1 MKESWQEY
9 EKLVFDECERVFDGA
24 LIKSNVYVE
33 GRFSKTRRQ
42 IDVLVEG
49 CVIDGIVTS
58 IMFDA
63 KHYSKKVDVK
73 CVESFISML
82 DDVAIPFGILVT
94 NKGFTDSAIRR
105 AHIGTDNVQVDILS
119 TKELLFLQSP
129 LAIPYLGEYGTVL
142 NSPFGW
148 IIDGKQR
155 GGYPATLYQRGLSFE
170 EAASKKEW
178 MYVNFWD
185 KKVTRF
191 SLSMLIDCQN
201 HDLKNYYG
209 DKVAIDMNTKGD
221 TTLRTAYLSEFQY
234 YEITAFKDYGPFIF
248 FIVLHTIDDY
258 LQRDVTK
265 LCYCLNNAIP
275 LHINEIA
282 EEDKLD
288 H

>member
-9 EKLVFDECERVFDGA
+9 EQLVFDECERVFDGA
-24 LIKSNVYVE
+24 LIKSNVYIE

-49 CVIDGIVTS
+49 CVIDGYVTS

-82 DDVAIPFGILVT
+82 DDVAIPYGILVT

-119 TKELLFLQSP
+119 TKELKFLQSP
-129 LAIPYLGEYGTVL
+129 LAIPYMGDYGTVL

-155 GGYPATLYQRGLSFE
+155 GNTPATLYQRGFSFE
-170 EAASKKEW
+170 EATSKKEW
-178 MYVNFWD
+178 MYVNYWD
-185 KKVTRF
+185 KKLTKF
-191 SLSMLIDCQN
+191 SLSMLVDCQN
-201 HDLKNYYG
+201 QEMKNYYG
-209 DKVAIDMNTKGD
+209 DKVTIDMNTKND
-221 TTLRTAYLSEFQY
+221 IILRTAYLSDYNF
-234 YEITAFKDYGPFIF
+234 YEITAFKDFGHFIL
-248 FIVLHTIDDY
+248 FIVLFTLGDY
-258 LQRDVTK
+258 LKRDVVK
-265 LCYCLNNAIP
+265 LCYCINNAIP
-275 LHINEIA
+275 IRINEIT
-282 EEDKLD
+282 EK
-288 H
+288 